1 MGGSKA
7 IPQWFLN
14 LQAAGKGHIQIGR
27 REHDVDAH
35 FTSDAKHVKCGRRS
49 RRAYR
54 TSPSGRREPDVGSL
68 SLS

>member
-14 LQAAGKGHIQIGR
+14 LQAAGKGRIQIRG

-35 FTSDAKHVKCGRRS
+35 PTSDAERGK
-49 RRAYR
+49 
-54 TSPSGRREPDVGSL
+54 L
-68 SLS
+68 